1 MSIDYVQG
9 PNKIKYII
17 EAQPPVGVNVDLK
30 QDIKLLKRVPQKK

>member
-9 PNKIKYII
+9 PNKTKYII

-30 QDIKLLKRVPQKK
+30 QDIKLLKRFPQKK